1 MSKYLL
7 KFRLLILLVI
17 LIGAVC
23 CLTALADVAGDLGS
37 FFTDLGYD
45 GNITEPVAYQGQAAG
60 HYSGGSIVLR
70 NRVKNLQ
77 LVHIDLPSR
86 RAGCGGIDLFGGAF
100 SFVNAQEIT
109 QFFQKIMS
117 NASGYIFKL
126 ALQTAVPQL
135 EQVMQSIQE
144 MAQEMNASNFN
155 SCEMAQN
162 LVGGLLPRMKATQEQ
177 ICKDIGSSGNKKT
190 IFSDW
195 ADARQ
200 GCSKGKYDELMND
213 AANDSAYKKSVIVN
227 KNLIWDALIDS
238 KDSDD
243 KDYAG
248 ELKEFFMSLSGTIVY
263 GDAEGKVNIFP
274 PLAKDRKV
282 LNALLKGG
290 RAEIYRCDDK
300 DKGNKCLKPYKGTI
314 NISESQALYSKVH
327 NTISE
332 LVAAVEN
339 DTPLTPA
346 QKRFLELVKFPLLK
360 FISVHLMN
368 GNVAMAMSI
377 ANYSEIIAKSLL
389 LQHMQE
395 SLRVVEN
402 SLSGTDYMPDI
413 HKQLTD
419 QIHQALVFVEKIKAE
434 SSNELR
440 DLMTFI
446 EGSKVIEQE
455 VMSRVTGQN
464 KFHLGVGK

>member
-1 MSKYLL
+1 MTNYLL

-60 HYSGGSIVLR
+60 YYSGGSVVLR

-77 LVHIDLPSR
+77 LINLDLPSYK
-86 RAGCGGIDLFGGAF
+86 AGCGGIDIFGGGF

-109 QFFQKIMS
+109 KFFQKIMS
-117 NASGYIFKL
+117 NATGYIFKL
-126 ALQTAVPQL
+126 ALQTAVPQI
-135 EQVMQSIQE
+135 EQVMESIQK
-144 MAQEMNASNFN
+144 MAQEINATNFN

-162 LVGGLLPRMKATQEQ
+162 LVGGLLPKMKATQEH
-177 ICKDIGSSGNKKT
+177 ICKDIGSNKKN

-200 GCSKGKYDELMND
+200 GCSEANQYKKAMND
-213 AANDSAYKKSVIVN
+213 AENDSAYKKSVIVN

-238 KDSDD
+238 KDNNN

-248 ELKEFFMSLSGTIVY
+248 DLKEFFMSLSGTIIY
-263 GDAEGKVNIFP
+263 GDAEGKVNIFS

-290 RAEIYRCDDK
+290 SAEIYRCDEPK
-300 DKGNKCLKPYKGTI
+300 KCLNPSKKA
-314 NISESQALYSKVH
+314 ISVSAEKAFYAKVH
-327 NTISE
+327 NTITE
-332 LVAAVEN
+332 LVSAVKY
-339 DTPLTPA
+339 DTSLTSE
-346 QKRFLELVKFPLLK
+346 QKKFLEMVKFPFLK
-360 FISVHLMN
+360 FISIHLMN

-389 LQHMQE
+389 LQYMHEMLQ
-395 SLRVVEN
+395 VVEN

-434 SSNELR
+434 SSNELQ